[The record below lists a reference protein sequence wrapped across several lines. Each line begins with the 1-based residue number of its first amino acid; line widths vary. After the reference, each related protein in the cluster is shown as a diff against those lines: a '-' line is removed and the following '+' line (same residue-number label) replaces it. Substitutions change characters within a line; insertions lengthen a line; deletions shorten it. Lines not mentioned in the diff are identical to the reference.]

1 MNTQSTPVHIRLW
14 NRDFWHLA
22 IANLLL
28 TMSVTMMI
36 PTLPVWLMGEEN
48 LSNQETGI
56 LMGVFGVG
64 IFLLG
69 AFCSFLVQRYRRN
82 QVCMLSI
89 LAIIGCQAFL
99 YYGDTL
105 KSEFVDFSL
114 VLIQRILLGAFFG
127 LSVMV
132 LESTL
137 VIDSCEA
144 SQRTEA
150 NHSAAWFARFALALG
165 PLGGVYLMQMLGFSS
180 VLIGS
185 MVCAGA
191 ALLLIRLVNFPFR
204 TPEEH
209 LHAVCLDRFFLSN
222 GSLLFINMIMISIV
236 IGLVMSM
243 ITTPLF
249 YMMMMVGFL
258 LAIVA
263 QHFVFRDAEL
273 KSEVVTGLI
282 LIGAALLLMLTR
294 TQQVVSYLSP
304 AFIGLGIGIVG
315 SRFLLFFIKL
325 SRHCQRGTSQ
335 STYLLGWESG
345 LSIGIGIG
353 YGLFYQQDALL
364 LIVALVITA
373 VSLAMYH
380 LLTHQWFIANKNR

>member
-48 LSNQETGI
+48 LSTQETGI

-353 YGLFYQQDALL
+353 YGLFYQQDTLL

>member
-1 MNTQSTPVHIRLW
+1 MNTQSTPVHIHLW

-48 LSNQETGI
+48 LSTQETGI

-105 KSEFVDFSL
+105 KSEFIDFSL

-222 GSLLFINMIMISIV
+222 SSLLFINMIMISIV

-353 YGLFYQQDALL
+353 YGLFYQQDTLL

-373 VSLAMYH
+373 ISLAMYH

>member
-1 MNTQSTPVHIRLW
+1 MNTQSTPVHIHLW

-48 LSNQETGI
+48 LSTQETGI

-243 ITTPLF
+243 VTTPLF

-353 YGLFYQQDALL
+353 YGLFYQQDTLL

>member
-1 MNTQSTPVHIRLW
+1 MNTQNTPVHIRLW
-14 NRDFWHLA
+14 NRDFWRLA
-22 IANLLL
+22 VANLLL

-48 LSNQETGI
+48 LSSQETGI
-56 LMGVFGVG
+56 VMGIFGIG

-82 QVCMLSI
+82 EVCMLSI

-99 YYGDTL
+99 YYADTL
-105 KSEFVDFSL
+105 KVEFIDFGL
-114 VLIQRILLGAFFG
+114 VLIQRIVLGAFFG
-127 LSVMV
+127 LAMMV

-137 VIDSCEA
+137 VIDSCES

-150 NHSAAWFARFALALG
+150 NHSAAWFGRFALALG
-165 PLGGVYLMQMLGFSS
+165 PLGSVFLMKMFGFSS

-185 MVCAGA
+185 MVCAGV
-191 ALLLIRLVNFPFR
+191 ALLLIRLVSFPFR
-204 TPEEH
+204 SPDEN
-209 LHAVCLDRFFLSN
+209 LHAIGLDRFFLSN
-222 GSLLFINMIMISIV
+222 SSWLFVNMIMISIV
-236 IGLVMSM
+236 VGLVMSM
-243 ITTPLF
+243 VTTPLF
-249 YMMMMVGFL
+249 YMMMIVGFL
-258 LAIVA
+258 LAILS
-263 QHFVFRDAEL
+263 QRFVFRDAEL

-294 TQQVVSYLSP
+294 TQEAVSYLSP

-353 YGLFYQQDALL
+353 YGLLYQQDTLL
-364 LIVALVITA
+364 LMVALVITA
-373 VSLAMYH
+373 ISLAMYH

>member
-1 MNTQSTPVHIRLW
+1 
-14 NRDFWHLA
+14 
-22 IANLLL
+22 
-28 TMSVTMMI
+28 
-36 PTLPVWLMGEEN
+36 MGIF
-48 LSNQETGI
+48 GI
-56 LMGVFGVG
+56 G

-82 QVCMLSI
+82 EVCMLSI

-99 YYGDTL
+99 YYADTL
-105 KSEFVDFSL
+105 KVEFIDFGL

-127 LSVMV
+127 LAMMV

-137 VIDSCEA
+137 VIDSCES

-150 NHSAAWFARFALALG
+150 NHSAAWFGRFALALG
-165 PLGGVYLMQMLGFSS
+165 PLGSVFLMKMFGFSS

-185 MVCAGA
+185 MVCAGV
-191 ALLLIRLVNFPFR
+191 ALLLIRLVSFPFR
-204 TPEEH
+204 SPDEN
-209 LHAVCLDRFFLSN
+209 LHAIGLDRFFLSN
-222 GSLLFINMIMISIV
+222 SSWLFVNMIMISIV
-236 IGLVMSM
+236 VGLVMSM
-243 ITTPLF
+243 VTTPLF
-249 YMMMMVGFL
+249 YMMMIVGFL
-258 LAIVA
+258 LAILS
-263 QHFVFRDAEL
+263 QRFVFRDAEL

-294 TQQVVSYLSP
+294 TQEAVSYLSP

-353 YGLFYQQDALL
+353 YGLLYQQDTLL
-364 LIVALVITA
+364 LMVALVITA
-373 VSLAMYH
+373 ISLAMYH

>member
-48 LSNQETGI
+48 LSTQETGI

-243 ITTPLF
+243 VTTPLF

-353 YGLFYQQDALL
+353 YGLFYQQDTLL

-373 VSLAMYH
+373 ISLAMYH

>member
-1 MNTQSTPVHIRLW
+1 MNTQSTPVHIHLW

-48 LSNQETGI
+48 LSTQETGI

-105 KSEFVDFSL
+105 KSEFIDFSL

-353 YGLFYQQDALL
+353 YGLFYQQDTLL

-373 VSLAMYH
+373 ISLAMYH

>member
-1 MNTQSTPVHIRLW
+1 MNTQSTPVHIHLW

-48 LSNQETGI
+48 LSTQETGI

-353 YGLFYQQDALL
+353 YGLFYQQDTLL

-373 VSLAMYH
+373 ISLAMYH

>member
-1 MNTQSTPVHIRLW
+1 MNTQNTPVHIRLW

-36 PTLPVWLMGEEN
+36 PTLPVWLMGVEN
-48 LSNQETGI
+48 QSSQETGI
-56 LMGVFGVG
+56 LMGLFGVG

-99 YYGDTL
+99 YYADTL
-105 KSEFVDFSL
+105 KSEFIDFNMIL
-114 VLIQRILLGAFFG
+114 MQRLLLGAFFG

-137 VIDSCEA
+137 VIDSCES

-165 PLGGVYLMQMLGFSS
+165 PLCSIYLMQALGFSS

-185 MVCAGA
+185 MACAGV

-209 LHAVCLDRFFLSN
+209 LHAICLDRFFLTN
-222 GSLLFINMIMISIV
+222 GSLLFVNMIMISIV

-243 ITTPLF
+243 ETTPLF
-249 YMMMMVGFL
+249 YMMMMVGFFF
-258 LAIVA
+258 AILS

-294 TQQVVSYLSP
+294 TQQVVSYLAP
-304 AFIGLGIGIVG
+304 AFIGLGVGIVG

-345 LSIGIGIG
+345 LSVGIGIG
-353 YGLFYQQDALL
+353 YGCLYQQHTLL
-364 LIVALVITA
+364 LIVALAITT

-380 LLTHQWFIANKNR
+380 LLTHQWFMANKNR

>member
-1 MNTQSTPVHIRLW
+1 MNTQNTPVHIHLW
-14 NRDFWHLA
+14 NRDFWRLA
-22 IANLLL
+22 VANLLL
-28 TMSVTMMI
+28 TMSVTMLI

-48 LSNQETGI
+48 LSSQETGI
-56 LMGVFGVG
+56 VMGIFGIG

-82 QVCMLSI
+82 EVCMLSI

-99 YYGDTL
+99 YYADTL
-105 KSEFVDFSL
+105 KVEFIDFCM

-127 LSVMV
+127 LAMMV

-137 VIDSCEA
+137 VIDSCES

-150 NHSAAWFARFALALG
+150 NHSAAWFGRFALALG
-165 PLGGVYLMQMLGFSS
+165 PLGSVFLMKMFGFSS

-185 MVCAGA
+185 MVCAGV
-191 ALLLIRLVNFPFR
+191 ALLLIRLVSFPFR
-204 TPEEH
+204 SPDEN
-209 LHAVCLDRFFLSN
+209 LHAIGLDRFFLSN
-222 GSLLFINMIMISIV
+222 SSWLFVNMIMISIV
-236 IGLVMSM
+236 VGLVMSM
-243 ITTPLF
+243 VTTPLF
-249 YMMMMVGFL
+249 YMMMIVGFL
-258 LAIVA
+258 LAILS
-263 QHFVFRDAEL
+263 QRFVFRDAEL

-294 TQQVVSYLSP
+294 TQEAVSYLSP

-353 YGLFYQQDALL
+353 YGLLYQQDTLL
-364 LIVALVITA
+364 LMVALVITA
-373 VSLAMYH
+373 ISLAMYH

>member
-48 LSNQETGI
+48 LSTQETGI

-105 KSEFVDFSL
+105 KSEFIDFSL

-353 YGLFYQQDALL
+353 YGLFYQQDTLL

-373 VSLAMYH
+373 ISLAMYH

>member
-36 PTLPVWLMGEEN
+36 PTLPDWLMGEEN
-48 LSNQETGI
+48 LSTQETGI

-105 KSEFVDFSL
+105 KSEFIDFSL

-353 YGLFYQQDALL
+353 YGLFYQQDTLL

-373 VSLAMYH
+373 ISLAMYH

>member
-1 MNTQSTPVHIRLW
+1 
-14 NRDFWHLA
+14 
-22 IANLLL
+22 
-28 TMSVTMMI
+28 MMI

-48 LSNQETGI
+48 LSTQETGI

-105 KSEFVDFSL
+105 KSEFIDFSL

-209 LHAVCLDRFFLSN
+209 LHAVCLDRFFLS
-222 GSLLFINMIMISIV
+222 
-236 IGLVMSM
+236 
-243 ITTPLF
+243 
-249 YMMMMVGFL
+249 
-258 LAIVA
+258 
-263 QHFVFRDAEL
+263 
-273 KSEVVTGLI
+273 
-282 LIGAALLLMLTR
+282 
-294 TQQVVSYLSP
+294 
-304 AFIGLGIGIVG
+304 
-315 SRFLLFFIKL
+315 
-325 SRHCQRGTSQ
+325 
-335 STYLLGWESG
+335 
-345 LSIGIGIG
+345 
-353 YGLFYQQDALL
+353 
-364 LIVALVITA
+364 
-373 VSLAMYH
+373 H
-380 LLTHQWFIANKNR
+380 LE

>member
-48 LSNQETGI
+48 LSTQETGI

-243 ITTPLF
+243 VTTPLF

-282 LIGAALLLMLTR
+282 LIGATLLLMLTR

-353 YGLFYQQDALL
+353 YGLFYQQDTLL

>member
-1 MNTQSTPVHIRLW
+1 MNTQSTPVHIHLW

-48 LSNQETGI
+48 LSTQETGI

-243 ITTPLF
+243 VTTPLF

-353 YGLFYQQDALL
+353 YGLFYQQDTLL

-373 VSLAMYH
+373 ISLAMYH

>member
-1 MNTQSTPVHIRLW
+1 MNTQSTPVHIHLW

-48 LSNQETGI
+48 LSTQETGI

-105 KSEFVDFSL
+105 KSEFIDFSL

-353 YGLFYQQDALL
+353 YGLFYQQDTLL

>member
-48 LSNQETGI
+48 LSTQETGI

-165 PLGGVYLMQMLGFSS
+165 PLVGVYLMQMLGFSS

-243 ITTPLF
+243 VTTPLF

-282 LIGAALLLMLTR
+282 LIGAALLLML
-294 TQQVVSYLSP
+294 
-304 AFIGLGIGIVG
+304 
-315 SRFLLFFIKL
+315 LLFFIKL

>member
-1 MNTQSTPVHIRLW
+1 MNTQNTPVHIRLW
-14 NRDFWHLA
+14 NRDFWRLA
-22 IANLLL
+22 VANLLL

-48 LSNQETGI
+48 LSSQETGI
-56 LMGVFGVG
+56 VMGIFGIG

-82 QVCMLSI
+82 EVCMLSI

-99 YYGDTL
+99 YYADTL
-105 KSEFVDFSL
+105 KVEFIDFGL

-127 LSVMV
+127 LAMMV

-137 VIDSCEA
+137 VIDSCES

-150 NHSAAWFARFALALG
+150 NHSAAWFGRFALALG
-165 PLGGVYLMQMLGFSS
+165 PLGSVFLMKMFGFSS

-185 MVCAGA
+185 MVCAGV
-191 ALLLIRLVNFPFR
+191 ALLLIRLVSFPFR
-204 TPEEH
+204 SPDEN
-209 LHAVCLDRFFLSN
+209 LHAIGLDRFFLSN
-222 GSLLFINMIMISIV
+222 SSWLFVNMIMISIV
-236 IGLVMSM
+236 VGLVMSM
-243 ITTPLF
+243 VTTPLF
-249 YMMMMVGFL
+249 YMMMIVGFL
-258 LAIVA
+258 LAILS
-263 QHFVFRDAEL
+263 QRFVFRDAEL

-294 TQQVVSYLSP
+294 TQEAVSYLSP

-353 YGLFYQQDALL
+353 YGLLYQQDTLL
-364 LIVALVITA
+364 LMVALVITA
-373 VSLAMYH
+373 ISLAMYH

>member
-1 MNTQSTPVHIRLW
+1 MNTQSTPVHIHLW

-48 LSNQETGI
+48 LSTQETGI

-353 YGLFYQQDALL
+353 YGLFYQQDTLL

>member
-1 MNTQSTPVHIRLW
+1 MNTQSTPVHIHLW

-48 LSNQETGI
+48 LSTQETGI

-105 KSEFVDFSL
+105 KSEFIDFSL

-243 ITTPLF
+243 VTTPLF

-353 YGLFYQQDALL
+353 YGLFYQQDTLL

-373 VSLAMYH
+373 ISLAMYH